1 MQEDTLCDL
10 VPTASIGRML
20 GVDTPV
26 IDMIIDLESLMLGKD
41 FKKEG
46 RTVEKLG
53 LAGKTI
59 EEIHDM
65 VK

>member
-1 MQEDTLCDL
+1 
-10 VPTASIGRML
+10 
-20 GVDTPV
+20 
-26 IDMIIDLESLMLGKD
+26 MIIDLESLMLGKD